1 MGIRIIYLYV
11 ILISRM
17 EKEILVLKIAD
28 KGSDHREISKEVF
41 II

>member
-1 MGIRIIYLYV
+1 
-11 ILISRM
+11 M

-41 II
+41 IIIIIMEKSYIN